1 MTVSSNT
8 KIFRNIV
15 CAMVL
20 ILSSQTVSGQSDR
33 QFIRNGNKLYR
44 QQDYAKAEVE
54 YSKAIAA
61 NASNTTAIYNLGC
74 ALQMQQKDSA
84 AVVQYEKAGKAET
97 SKRRKS
103 MAYHNIG
110 VICQKNQLFQEAIE
124 AYKESLRNNPGDNET
139 RYNLELCKRQLKKQN
154 QNGGQQNKQ
163 DNNKDKNNQ
172 DKQDKQQKQDKDKQN
187 QQQQQQQQNR
197 QQQMSKENAEQLLNA
212 AMQEE
217 KATQSRMRQKMQQP
231 QRRSLSNNW

>member
-1 MTVSSNT
+1 MLL
-8 KIFRNIV
+8 
-15 CAMVL
+15 M
-20 ILSSQTVSGQSDR
+20 LSFQTVSGQSDR

-154 QNGGQQNKQ
+154 QNGGSQKNEDK
-163 DNNKDKNNQ
+163 NKDK
-172 DKQDKQQKQDKDKQN
+172 DKQDKQQKQDKNKQN
-187 QQQQQQQQNR
+187 QQQQQQNK

-217 KATQSRMRQKMQQP
+217 KATQKRMKQKMQQP
-231 QRRSLSNNW
+231 QRRSLNNNW

>member
-1 MTVSSNT
+1 MTASKKNN
-8 KIFRNIV
+8 IFRNIL
-15 CAMVL
+15 CAILL
-20 ILSSQTVSGQSDR
+20 ILSFQTASGQSDR
-33 QFIRNGNKLYR
+33 QFVRNGNKFFG

-61 NASNTTAIYNLGC
+61 NAANTTAIYNLGC

-84 AVVQYEKAGKAET
+84 AIVQYEKAGKAET

-154 QNGGQQNKQ
+154 QNGGSKQKDDKKQ
-163 DNNKDKNNQ
+163 DKNKDKDKKNQ
-172 DKQDKQQKQDKDKQN
+172 QQKQDKDKQN
-187 QQQQQQQQNR
+187 QQQQQQQQ
-197 QQQMSKENAEQLLNA
+197 QMSKENAEQLLNA
-212 AMQEE
+212 ATKKKIPTKMPVKQ
-217 KATQSRMRQKMQQP
+217 AMQQP
-231 QRRSLSNNW
+231 QRRSLNNNW

>member
-1 MTVSSNT
+1 MTASKKNN
-8 KIFRNIV
+8 IFRNILF
-15 CAMVL
+15 AILL
-20 ILSSQTVSGQSDR
+20 ILSFQTASGQSDR
-33 QFIRNGNKLYR
+33 QFVRNGNKFFR

-61 NASNTTAIYNLGC
+61 NAANTTAIYNLGC

-84 AVVQYEKAGKAET
+84 AIVQYEKAGKAET

-154 QNGGQQNKQ
+154 QNGGSKQKEDKKQ
-163 DNNKDKNNQ
+163 DKNKDKKDQ
-172 DKQDKQQKQDKDKQN
+172 QQKQDKDKQN
-187 QQQQQQQQNR
+187 QQQQQQQQ
-197 QQQMSKENAEQLLNA
+197 QQQMSKENAEQLINA

-217 KATQSRMRQKMQQP
+217 KATQKRMKQKMQQP
-231 QRRSLSNNW
+231 QRRSLNNNW

>member
-1 MTVSSNT
+1 MLL
-8 KIFRNIV
+8 
-15 CAMVL
+15 M
-20 ILSSQTVSGQSDR
+20 LSFQTVSGQSDR

-124 AYKESLRNNPGDNET
+124 AYKENLRNNPGDNET

-154 QNGGQQNKQ
+154 QNGGSQKNEDK
-163 DNNKDKNNQ
+163 NKDK
-172 DKQDKQQKQDKDKQN
+172 DKQDKQQKQDKNKQN
-187 QQQQQQQQNR
+187 QQQQQQQQQQNK

-217 KATQSRMRQKMQQP
+217 KATQKRMKQKMQQP
-231 QRRSLSNNW
+231 QRRSLNNNW

>member
-1 MTVSSNT
+1 MTASKKNN
-8 KIFRNIV
+8 IFRNVLFAIL
-15 CAMVL
+15 L
-20 ILSSQTVSGQSDR
+20 ILSFQTASGQSDR
-33 QFIRNGNKLYR
+33 QFVRNGNKFFR

-61 NASNTTAIYNLGC
+61 NGANTTAIYNLGC

-84 AVVQYEKAGKAET
+84 AIVQYEKAGKAET

-124 AYKESLRNNPGDNET
+124 AYKESLRNNPSDNET

-154 QNGGQQNKQ
+154 QNGG
-163 DNNKDKNNQ
+163 
-172 DKQDKQQKQDKDKQN
+172 
-187 QQQQQQQQNR
+187 
-197 QQQMSKENAEQLLNA
+197 SK
-212 AMQEE
+212 
-217 KATQSRMRQKMQQP
+217 
-231 QRRSLSNNW
+231 

>member
-1 MTVSSNT
+1 MLL
-8 KIFRNIV
+8 
-15 CAMVL
+15 M
-20 ILSSQTVSGQSDR
+20 LSFQTVSGQSDR

-154 QNGGQQNKQ
+154 QNGGAQKNEDK
-163 DNNKDKNNQ
+163 NKDK
-172 DKQDKQQKQDKDKQN
+172 DKQDKQQKQDKNKQN
-187 QQQQQQQQNR
+187 QQQQQQQQQNK

-217 KATQSRMRQKMQQP
+217 KATQKRMKQKMQQP
-231 QRRSLSNNW
+231 QRRSLNNNW

>member
-1 MTVSSNT
+1 MTASKKNN
-8 KIFRNIV
+8 IFRNIL
-15 CAMVL
+15 CAILL
-20 ILSSQTVSGQSDR
+20 ILSFQTASGQSDR
-33 QFIRNGNKLYR
+33 QFVRNGNKFFR

-61 NASNTTAIYNLGC
+61 NAANTTAIYNLGC

-154 QNGGQQNKQ
+154 QNGGSKQKEDKKQ
-163 DNNKDKNNQ
+163 DKNKDKKDQ
-172 DKQDKQQKQDKDKQN
+172 QQKQDKDKQN
-187 QQQQQQQQNR
+187 QQQQQQQQ

-217 KATQSRMRQKMQQP
+217 KATQKRMKQKMQQP
-231 QRRSLSNNW
+231 QRRSLNNNW

>member
-1 MTVSSNT
+1 MLL
-8 KIFRNIV
+8 
-15 CAMVL
+15 M
-20 ILSSQTVSGQSDR
+20 LSFQTVSGQSDR

-154 QNGGQQNKQ
+154 QNGGSQKNEDK
-163 DNNKDKNNQ
+163 NKDK
-172 DKQDKQQKQDKDKQN
+172 DKQDKQQKQDKNKQN
-187 QQQQQQQQNR
+187 QQQQQNK

-217 KATQSRMRQKMQQP
+217 KATQKRMKQKMQQP
-231 QRRSLSNNW
+231 QRRSLNNNW

>member
-1 MTVSSNT
+1 MTASKKNN
-8 KIFRNIV
+8 IFRNIL
-15 CAMVL
+15 CAILL
-20 ILSSQTVSGQSDR
+20 ILSFQTASGQSDR
-33 QFIRNGNKLYR
+33 QFVRNGNKFFR

-61 NASNTTAIYNLGC
+61 NAANTTAIYNLGC

-154 QNGGQQNKQ
+154 QNGGSKQKEDKKQ
-163 DNNKDKNNQ
+163 DKNKDKKDQ
-172 DKQDKQQKQDKDKQN
+172 QQKQDKDKQN
-187 QQQQQQQQNR
+187 QQQQQQQQQQTQQE
-197 QQQMSKENAEQLLNA
+197 QQQQQLQEIMQQGTDEHSQG
-212 AMQEE
+212 MQEYD
-217 KATQSRMRQKMQQP
+217 MY
-231 QRRSLSNNW
+231 NDYNYYDGNCW

>member
-1 MTVSSNT
+1 MLL
-8 KIFRNIV
+8 
-15 CAMVL
+15 M
-20 ILSSQTVSGQSDR
+20 LSFQTVSGQSDR

-154 QNGGQQNKQ
+154 QNGGSQKNEDK
-163 DNNKDKNNQ
+163 NKDK
-172 DKQDKQQKQDKDKQN
+172 DKQDKQQKQDKNKQN
-187 QQQQQQQQNR
+187 Q

-217 KATQSRMRQKMQQP
+217 KATQKRMKQKMQQP
-231 QRRSLSNNW
+231 QRRSLNNNW

>member
-1 MTVSSNT
+1 MLL
-8 KIFRNIV
+8 
-15 CAMVL
+15 M
-20 ILSSQTVSGQSDR
+20 LSFQTVSGQSDR

-154 QNGGQQNKQ
+154 QNGGSQNNEDK
-163 DNNKDKNNQ
+163 NKDK
-172 DKQDKQQKQDKDKQN
+172 DKQDKQQKQDKNKQN
-187 QQQQQQQQNR
+187 Q

-217 KATQSRMRQKMQQP
+217 KATQKRMKQKMQQP
-231 QRRSLSNNW
+231 QRRSLNNNW

>member
-8 KIFRNIV
+8 MIFRNV
-15 CAMVL
+15 VL
-20 ILSSQTVSGQSDR
+20 ILLLTLSYQTVSGQSDR

-44 QQDYAKAEVE
+44 QQDYTKAEVE

-124 AYKESLRNNPGDNET
+124 AYKESLRNNPSDNET

-154 QNGGQQNKQ
+154 QNGGSQKKE
-163 DNNKDKNNQ
+163 DKNKDK

-187 QQQQQQQQNR
+187 QEQNQQQQQNK

-217 KATQSRMRQKMQQP
+217 KATQRRMKQKMQQP
-231 QRRSLSNNW
+231 QRRSLNNNW

>member
-1 MTVSSNT
+1 MTASKKNN
-8 KIFRNIV
+8 IFRNILF
-15 CAMVL
+15 AILL
-20 ILSSQTVSGQSDR
+20 ILSFQTASGQSDR
-33 QFIRNGNKLYR
+33 QFVRNGNKFFG

-61 NASNTTAIYNLGC
+61 NAANTTAIYNLGC

-84 AVVQYEKAGKAET
+84 AIVQYEKAGKAET

-154 QNGGQQNKQ
+154 QNGGSKQ
-163 DNNKDKNNQ
+163 KEDKKNQ
-172 DKQDKQQKQDKDKQN
+172 QQKQDKDKQN
-187 QQQQQQQQNR
+187 QQQQ

-217 KATQSRMRQKMQQP
+217 KATQKRMKQKMQQP
-231 QRRSLSNNW
+231 QRRSLNNNW

>member
-1 MTVSSNT
+1 MTASKKNN
-8 KIFRNIV
+8 IFRNV
-15 CAMVL
+15 LCAILL
-20 ILSSQTVSGQSDR
+20 ILSFQTASGQSDR
-33 QFIRNGNKLYR
+33 QFVRNGNKFFG

-61 NASNTTAIYNLGC
+61 NAANTTAIYNLGC

-124 AYKESLRNNPGDNET
+124 AYKESLRNNPSDNET

-154 QNGGQQNKQ
+154 QNGGSKQKEDKKQ
-163 DNNKDKNNQ
+163 DKNKDKDKKNQ
-172 DKQDKQQKQDKDKQN
+172 QQKQDKDKQN
-187 QQQQQQQQNR
+187 QQQQQQQ

-217 KATQSRMRQKMQQP
+217 KATQKRMKQKMQQP
-231 QRRSLSNNW
+231 QRRSLNNNW

>member
-1 MTVSSNT
+1 MTASKKNN
-8 KIFRNIV
+8 IFRNILF
-15 CAMVL
+15 AILL
-20 ILSSQTVSGQSDR
+20 ILSFQTASGQSDR
-33 QFIRNGNKLYR
+33 QFVRNGNKFFG

-61 NASNTTAIYNLGC
+61 NAANTTAIYNLGC

-84 AVVQYEKAGKAET
+84 AIVQYEKAGKAET

-154 QNGGQQNKQ
+154 QNGGSKQKEDKKQ
-163 DNNKDKNNQ
+163 DKNKDKKDQ
-172 DKQDKQQKQDKDKQN
+172 QQKQDKDKQN
-187 QQQQQQQQNR
+187 QQQQQQQQ

-217 KATQSRMRQKMQQP
+217 KATQKRMKQKMQQP
-231 QRRSLSNNW
+231 QRRSLNNNW

>member
-1 MTVSSNT
+1 
-8 KIFRNIV
+8 
-15 CAMVL
+15 
-20 ILSSQTVSGQSDR
+20 
-33 QFIRNGNKLYR
+33 
-44 QQDYAKAEVE
+44 
-54 YSKAIAA
+54 
-61 NASNTTAIYNLGC
+61 
-74 ALQMQQKDSA
+74 MQQKDSA
-84 AVVQYEKAGKAET
+84 AIVQYEKAGKAET

-154 QNGGQQNKQ
+154 QNGGSKQKDDKKQ
-163 DNNKDKNNQ
+163 DKNKDKDKKNQ
-172 DKQDKQQKQDKDKQN
+172 QQKQDKDKQN
-187 QQQQQQQQNR
+187 QQQQQQQQ

-217 KATQSRMRQKMQQP
+217 KATQKRMKQKMQQP
-231 QRRSLSNNW
+231 QRRSLNNNW

>member
-1 MTVSSNT
+1 MTASKKNN
-8 KIFRNIV
+8 IFRNILF
-15 CAMVL
+15 AILL
-20 ILSSQTVSGQSDR
+20 ILSFQTASGQSDR
-33 QFIRNGNKLYR
+33 QFVRNGNKFFG

-61 NASNTTAIYNLGC
+61 NAANTTAIYNLGC

-84 AVVQYEKAGKAET
+84 AIVQYEKAGKAET

-139 RYNLELCKRQLKKQN
+139 RYNLELCKSRTKMVAQSKTRTRSRTKIRTRTRKTN
-154 QNGGQQNKQ
+154 SRNKIRT
-163 DNNKDKNNQ
+163 
-172 DKQDKQQKQDKDKQN
+172 
-187 QQQQQQQQNR
+187 NR
-197 QQQMSKENAEQLLNA
+197 TSSN
-212 AMQEE
+212 
-217 KATQSRMRQKMQQP
+217 S
-231 QRRSLSNNW
+231 SNNSSR